1 MIRSMT
7 GFAAAGQE
15 EAGTRVNVT
24 IKAVNHRF
32 LDVALKAPHAL
43 AALEGGLK
51 ALVQEHATRG
61 RVEIS
66 VFVESTSAP
75 EPEVTVN
82 HALLARLAA
91 ALDEA
96 REAGLITGGLTA
108 SDVLRLPQAIE
119 ISTRAADREPGV
131 VDPAL
136 AALVH
141 RVVTE
146 ALSALIAMRATEG
159 AILERDVRARL
170 STMAGYV
177 DELERQAAAG
187 QARLAERLR
196 DRLAELPS
204 DLQADPA
211 AAAQE
216 IARFVARSDID
227 EELVR
232 LRGHLEHWAA
242 LAAGADPC
250 GRKLDFLV
258 QEMNREVNTIGA
270 KVEGPQVTETVI
282 AAKAELE
289 RIREQIQNVE

>member
-1 MIRSMT
+1 
-7 GFAAAGQE
+7 
-15 EAGTRVNVT
+15 
-24 IKAVNHRF
+24 
-32 LDVALKAPHAL
+32 
-43 AALEGGLK
+43 
-51 ALVQEHATRG
+51 
-61 RVEIS
+61 
-66 VFVESTSAP
+66 
-75 EPEVTVN
+75 
-82 HALLARLAA
+82 
-91 ALDEA
+91 
-96 REAGLITGGLTA
+96 
-108 SDVLRLPQAIE
+108 
-119 ISTRAADREPGV
+119 
-131 VDPAL
+131 
-136 AALVH
+136 
-141 RVVTE
+141 
-146 ALSALIAMRATEG
+146 
-159 AILERDVRARL
+159 
-170 STMAGYV
+170 MAGYV

-196 DRLAELPS
+196 ERLAELPS

-258 QEMNREVNTIGA
+258 QEMNREVNTVGA
-270 KVEGPQVTETVI
+270 KVEGPQVTEIVI